1 MSRDGYEFLPEELYD
16 YPEFDPYIDAI
27 EFLDYV
33 IETIL
38 VDQRKYDKKY
48 MINQLKSLLGD
59 EPQRNREYCTNISA
73 LITNIEKGRMIPE
86 SDKSDQPKIKRA
98 EVFELLDSLKKSGNE
113 PTETEQAQLRAR
125 KVYVS
130 QWLKQWLKKNGL
142 DDCLD
147 DIFERH
153 LEKRNLGDDEILEL
167 IKINIPSQY
176 FRQKL
181 LWMYEN
187 GLWQGKY
194 HSRLEQ
200 NHLKLIVKPGR
211 GDHKRYILDTK

>member
-1 MSRDGYEFLPEELYD
+1 MSRDDYGMEYD
-16 YPEFDPYIDAI
+16 GIDFDPYIETID
-27 EFLDYV
+27 FLDYV

-59 EPQRNREYCTNISA
+59 EPQRNSEYCTNISA
-73 LITNIEKGRMIPE
+73 LISEIKKGGMIPN
-86 SDKSDQPKIKRA
+86 SDKSTQPKIKKD
-98 EVFELLDSLKKSGNE
+98 EIFELLDSLKKSGNE
-113 PTETEQAQLRAR
+113 PTETERAQLKYR
-125 KVYVS
+125 KGYVS
-130 QWLKQWLKKNGL
+130 QWLKKNGL

-167 IKINIPSQY
+167 IKINVTSQY

-181 LWMYEN
+181 LLMYVY
-187 GLWQGKY
+187 GLRQGKY
-194 HSRLEQ
+194 LSRLEQ
-200 NHLKLIVKPGR
+200 NHLELIVKPGR
-211 GDHKRYILDTK
+211 GDYKRYILDKK